1 MNSATLNTQ
10 LTPEPGFRFQPR
22 HLLIPAGLGLLLL
35 GYLSVFYVQQQ
46 EKAIL
51 FRLGKL
57 VSTEFAPGLH
67 VKTPI
72 INNVR
77 TFDAR
82 VLTLDTKSERF
93 LTSEKKNVIV
103 DSFAKWRIGD
113 VGLFYTTVGGD
124 EYQADLRLDQILKD
138 AMRGE
143 FGLRTIKQLISE
155 DRSELG
161 QTLLDKLTPVAAKFG
176 IELIDIRIKR
186 LDLPP
191 EVSSSVFQRMRA
203 ERERVA
209 REFRSQ
215 GAESAELISAE
226 ADKQRQVLL
235 ANAQRDAEN
244 RRGHA
249 DAQSA
254 EIYAAAYGKNP
265 EFYAFYRSLQAYQTA
280 FENTD
285 DTLVLKPDSEFFR
298 YLNSEK

>member
-1 MNSATLNTQ
+1 MNVSILQNSSKSLSLAASA
-10 LTPEPGFRFQPR
+10 G
-22 HLLIPAGLGLLLL
+22 AGLLLL
-35 GYLSVFYVQQQ
+35 TYLSVFYVDQQ

-51 FRLGKL
+51 FRLGKM
-57 VSTEFAPGLH
+57 VSADYTPGLH
-67 VKTPI
+67 FKTPI

-82 VLTLDTKSERF
+82 VLTLDSKSERF

-124 EYQADLRLDQILKD
+124 EYQANLRLDQIVKD

-143 FGLRTIKQLISE
+143 FGLRTIRQLVSE
-155 DRSELG
+155 DRSELHR
-161 QTLLDKLTPVAAKFG
+161 TLLEKLTPAAAKFG

-186 LDLPP
+186 IDLPS

-226 ADKQRQVLL
+226 ADKQRMVIL
-235 ANAQRDAEN
+235 ANAQHEAEN

-249 DAQSA
+249 DAESA
-254 EIYAAAYGKNP
+254 DIYAQSYGKNP

-280 FENTD
+280 FSKTN
-285 DTLVLKPDSEFFR
+285 DTIVLKPDSDFFH

>member
-1 MNSATLNTQ
+1 MNHRIYV
-10 LTPEPGFRFQPR
+10 F
-22 HLLIPAGLGLLLL
+22 PALALLLL
-35 GYLSVFYVQQQ
+35 LLSYLSVFYVKQQ

-51 FRLGKL
+51 FRLGEM
-57 VSTEFAPGLH
+57 VRTDYAPGLH
-67 VKTPI
+67 FKIPV
-72 INNVR
+72 INNVN

-124 EYQADLRLDQILKD
+124 EYQANLRLEQIMKD
-138 AMRGE
+138 AIRGE

-155 DRSELG
+155 DRSELSK
-161 QTLLDKLTPVAAKFG
+161 TLLEKLAPVAGKFG

-186 LDLPP
+186 IDLPP
-191 EVSSSVFQRMRA
+191 EVSSSVYQRMRA

-235 ANAQRDAEN
+235 ASAQRDAEN
-244 RRGHA
+244 IRGRG

-254 EIYAAAYGKNP
+254 DIYAKSYGKNP

-280 FENTD
+280 FEKTQ
-285 DTLVLKPDSEFFR
+285 DTLVLKPDSDFFK
-298 YLNSEK
+298 YFNNEK

>member
-1 MNSATLNTQ
+1 MSTKKLYQ
-10 LTPEPGFRFQPR
+10 LLPVSFGV
-22 HLLIPAGLGLLLL
+22 LIL
-35 GYLSVFYVQQQ
+35 GYLSVFYVEQN
-46 EKAIL
+46 EKAIV
-51 FRLGKL
+51 FQLGKL
-57 VSTEFAPGLH
+57 VSTDYAPGIH
-67 VKTPI
+67 FKMPI
-72 INNVR
+72 INKIK

-124 EYQADLRLDQILKD
+124 EYQANLRLEQIMKD
-138 AMRGE
+138 AIRGE

-155 DRSELG
+155 DRSELRK
-161 QTLLDKLTPVAAKFG
+161 TLMDKLSPVAEKFG
-176 IELIDIRIKR
+176 IEMIDIRIKR
-186 LDLPP
+186 IDLPP

-215 GAESAELISAE
+215 GAEQAELISAE

-244 RRGHA
+244 VRGHG

-254 EIYAAAYGKNP
+254 EIYAKSYGKNP
-265 EFYAFYRSLQAYQTA
+265 EFYAFYRSLLAYQTA
-280 FENTD
+280 FEKTD
-285 DTLVLKPDSEFFR
+285 DTLVLKPDSDFFK
-298 YLNSEK
+298 YYNSEK

>member
-1 MNSATLNTQ
+1 MSSRAYLILPVSLTL
-10 LTPEPGFRFQPR
+10 LA
-22 HLLIPAGLGLLLL
+22 LA
-35 GYLSVFYVQQQ
+35 YLSVFHVNQH

-51 FRLGKL
+51 FRLGEM
-57 VSTEFAPGLH
+57 VSADFKPGLH
-67 VKTPI
+67 FKVPF
-72 INNVR
+72 INNVD
-77 TFDAR
+77 TFDGR

-124 EYQADLRLDQILKD
+124 DYQANLRLEQVLKD

-155 DRSELG
+155 DRSELR
-161 QTLLDKLTPVAAKFG
+161 QTLLAKLTPVAGKFG

-186 LDLPP
+186 IDLPP
-191 EVSSSVFQRMRA
+191 EVSSSVYQRMRA

-244 RRGHA
+244 VRGRG

-254 EIYAAAYGKNP
+254 DIYAKSFGKNT

-280 FENTD
+280 FEKTD
-285 DTLVLKPDSEFFR
+285 DTLVLKPDSDFFK
-298 YLNSEK
+298 YFNSEK

>member
-1 MNSATLNTQ
+1 MNIRTNTTV
-10 LTPEPGFRFQPR
+10 LV
-22 HLLIPAGLGLLLL
+22 PAGIGLLAMA
-35 GYLSVFYVQQQ
+35 YMSVFYVNQH
-46 EKAIL
+46 EKAIM
-51 FRLGKL
+51 FRLGEMVTSDYK
-57 VSTEFAPGLH
+57 PGIH
-67 VKTPI
+67 FKTPI
-72 INNVR
+72 INNVS

-103 DSFAKWRIGD
+103 DSFVKWRIGD

-124 EYQADLRLDQILKD
+124 EYQANLRLEQITKD

-155 DRSELG
+155 DRTELR
-161 QTLLDKLTPVAAKFG
+161 QTLLTKLAPVAAKFG

-186 LDLPP
+186 IDLPQ
-191 EVSSSVFQRMRA
+191 EVSNSVYQRMRA

-215 GAESAELISAE
+215 GAESAEQISAE
-226 ADKQRQVLL
+226 ADKQKQVIL

-244 RRGHA
+244 VRGRG

-254 EIYAAAYGKNP
+254 EIYAKSYGKNP

-280 FENTD
+280 FEKTQ
-285 DTLVLKPDSEFFR
+285 DTLVLKPDSEFFK
-298 YLNSEK
+298 YFNNEK

>member
-1 MNSATLNTQ
+1 MNSKTITLLPVG
-10 LTPEPGFRFQPR
+10 LT
-22 HLLIPAGLGLLLL
+22 LLVLA
-35 GYLSVFYVQQQ
+35 YLSVFHVSQH

-51 FRLGKL
+51 FRLGEMVDSDFK
-57 VSTEFAPGLH
+57 PGLH
-67 VKTPI
+67 FKTPI
-72 INNVR
+72 INNVS

-124 EYQADLRLDQILKD
+124 DYQANLRLEQVLKD

-155 DRSELG
+155 DRTELR
-161 QTLLDKLTPVAAKFG
+161 QTLLTKLTPVAGKFG

-186 LDLPP
+186 IDLPP
-191 EVSSSVFQRMRA
+191 EVSSSVYQRMRA

-215 GAESAELISAE
+215 GSESAESISAE

-244 RRGHA
+244 IRGRG

-254 EIYAAAYGKNP
+254 DIYAKSFGKNP

-280 FENTD
+280 FEKTD
-285 DTLVLKPDSEFFR
+285 DTLVLKPDSDFFR
-298 YLNSEK
+298 YFNNEK